1 MIDLVELKSDFG
13 LKYQEKQQKLRN
25 QRDMLLSSKG
35 RDSFNVVARTTRR
48 IFMTLQK
55 LSTRRGILTVILV
68 SYKMTFKLKE
78 T

>member
-55 LSTRRGILTVILV
+55 LSMRRGILSHFDLAQNNI
-68 SYKMTFKLKE
+68 
-78 T
+78 

>member
-35 RDSFNVVARTTRR
+35 RDSFNVVARTTGR

-55 LSTRRGILTVILV
+55 LSTRRGILSHFDLV
-68 SYKMTFKLKE
+68 QNNI
-78 T
+78 

>member
-35 RDSFNVVARTTRR
+35 PDSFNVVARTTRR

-55 LSTRRGILTVILV
+55 LSTRRGILSHFDLV
-68 SYKMTFKLKE
+68 QNNI
-78 T
+78 

>member
-55 LSTRRGILTVILV
+55 LSTRRGILSHFDLV
-68 SYKMTFKLKE
+68 QNNI
-78 T
+78 

>member
-35 RDSFNVVARTTRR
+35 QDSFNVVARTTRR

-55 LSTRRGILTVILV
+55 LSTRRRILSHFGLV
-68 SYKMTFKLKE
+68 QNNI
-78 T
+78 

>member
-35 RDSFNVVARTTRR
+35 QDSFNVVVKTTRR

>member
-35 RDSFNVVARTTRR
+35 QDSFNVVVKTTRR

-55 LSTRRGILTVILV
+55 LSMRRGILSHFDLAQNNI
-68 SYKMTFKLKE
+68 
-78 T
+78 